1 MIVGVLLL
9 IVAIINI
16 IEALRRQK
24 NKLIFRICNYLMF
37 PVVYLIC
44 CLFNIFGD
52 INLYLYGMII
62 VIIEKIFYLFFV
74 KKVESSIK
82 NKDMR

>member
-24 NKLIFRICNYLMF
+24 NKLIFRICNYLVF

-62 VIIEKIFYLFFV
+62 VIIEKLLYLFIA
-74 KKVESSIK
+74 KKYSIV
-82 NKDMR
+82 